1 MNRIAGGFASP
12 AVFIVCGAA
21 LCYNGERIRA
31 GATDGCLCRR
41 DDTGIW

>member
-21 LCYNGERIRA
+21 LCYKERIRA